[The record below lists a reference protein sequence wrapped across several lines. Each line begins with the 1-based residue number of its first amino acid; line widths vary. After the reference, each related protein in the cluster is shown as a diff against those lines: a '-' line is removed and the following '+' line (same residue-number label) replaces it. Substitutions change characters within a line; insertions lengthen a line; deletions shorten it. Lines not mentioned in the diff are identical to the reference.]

1 MTVGAGPRG
10 AGGTRRTGG
19 RLVVALL
26 VVLAAAFAGPGDR
39 ATPPG
44 GQAPSATSPTA
55 GLLGPAVAVAATG
68 GSKPSKARKGRLDE
82 LVGFLQDTQNDDGG
96 YGGSPGADSDPM
108 ISAWVGIGLA
118 AAGVN
123 PQDQKPPGSKST
135 SVASYLA
142 KQGPIRV
149 GGAQPVTTEYARIGM
164 FVNAAGMDARR
175 FGGRDYVT
183 PLLARQSGSPATVG
197 DVTVPPGW
205 FPHAANGTVPGVN
218 DTIFA
223 IFFLAGLDDRSVRA
237 PMRAATNAVEAMQR
251 SDGTWPATRPGDG
264 ANVDMTGA
272 AVQALCAA
280 GRCKSDAVRRAVAYL
295 RERQQPDGGWQAGDM
310 ADEQTGQSNA
320 GTTPWVVQAL
330 WAVGEDPEKWR
341 TPGGND
347 PLGFLASLQRRDGSI
362 MWRQS
367 RDMNPTWMTAYSAPA
382 FAGHAWPVPAPPRAA
397 EVRAAKKRADEKRAA
412 RKRAAA
418 RKLQAERTA
427 GNAGEAP
434 DGDGSTAT
442 GGGGR
447 GADLFSR
454 PQPQSQGDTTG
465 GVRDTERRQE
475 RQQSTRGDDGAT
487 GTAAASGAG
496 DDGGVQNAP
505 RTSTT
510 STTGDA
516 EVGQPISGQVV
527 EAPRG
532 TEGRQLDDAVA
543 AGLRTAKA
551 GGTATPWA
559 ATALGGLMAICM
571 LIGMRLETRPGP
583 RWGR

>member
-1 MTVGAGPRG
+1 MTRG
-10 AGGTRRTGG
+10 AGERSTGG
-19 RLVVALL
+19 LRRSGGQLLLALL
-26 VVLAAAFAGPGDR
+26 VVLVVALAGPGDP
-39 ATPPG
+39 AHAPSGPTPP
-44 GQAPSATSPTA
+44 AV
-55 GLLGPAVAVAATG
+55 GLLGPIGAHA
-68 GSKPSKARKGRLDE
+68 KPSSTSQGRLDD

-118 AAGVN
+118 AAGIN
-123 PQDQKPPGSKST
+123 PQDQKPPGSKSA

-149 GGAQPVTTEYARIGM
+149 GGQQPVTTEYARIGM
-164 FVNAAGMDARR
+164 FVNAAGMDARK
-175 FGGRDYVT
+175 FGGRDYVS
-183 PLLARQSGSPATVG
+183 PLLARQSGAPSTVG
-197 DVTVPPGW
+197 GVTIPPGW
-205 FPHAANGTVPGVN
+205 FPHTAGGSAPGVN

-223 IFFLAGLDDRSVRA
+223 VFFLSGLKDKAGRGPIRQA
-237 PMRAATNAVEAMQR
+237 TAAIEAMQR
-251 SDGTWPATRPGDG
+251 PDGTWPATRPGDG
-264 ANVDMTGA
+264 TNVDMTGA

-280 GRCKSDAVRRAVAYL
+280 GRCQTAAVKRAITWL
-295 RERQQPDGGWQAGDM
+295 RQNQQADGGWQAGDM
-310 ADEQTGQSNA
+310 ADEQAGESNS

-330 WAVGEDPEKWR
+330 WAVGEDPAKWKPNDR
-341 TPGGND
+341 D
-347 PLGFLASLQRRDGSI
+347 PLEFLASLQRRDGSI

-397 EVRAAKKRADEKRAA
+397 EVRAAKKQAGEKRAA
-412 RKRAAA
+412 QKRAAA
-418 RKLQAERTA
+418 RKLRAERTA
-427 GNAGEAP
+427 GNAGEASE
-434 DGDGSTAT
+434 GDGSTAT

-465 GVRDTERRQE
+465 GVRDTEREQE
-475 RQQSTRGDDGAT
+475 RQKSTRGKDGAT
-487 GTAAASGAG
+487 GTAAASGVG

-505 RTSTT
+505 PSPPE
-510 STTGDA
+510 SAPGDA
-516 EVGQPISGQVV
+516 GVGQLISGQVV

-532 TEGRQLDDAVA
+532 TEGRQFDDAVA

-551 GGTATPWA
+551 GGTASPWA
-559 ATALGGLMAICM
+559 ATALGGLMAVCM
-571 LIGMRLETRPGP
+571 LIGMRLETRPGS

>member
-1 MTVGAGPRG
+1 MTVGAGQRG
-10 AGGTRRTGG
+10 TGTRRGG
-19 RLVVALL
+19 QLLAALL
-26 VVLAAAFAGPGDR
+26 VVLAVALAGPGDR
-39 ATPPG
+39 ALAPG
-44 GQAPSATSPTA
+44 GPGVAAPDGGQ
-55 GLLGPAVAVAATG
+55 GLLAPAFGPTTATAA
-68 GSKPSKARKGRLDE
+68 KPGRSEKGRLDD

-96 YGGSPGADSDPM
+96 YGGSPGADSDPV

-118 AAGVN
+118 AAGIN
-123 PQDQKPPGSKST
+123 PQDQTPPGSKST

-142 KQGPIRV
+142 KRGPIRV
-149 GGAQPVTTEYARIGM
+149 GGQEPVTTEYARIGM
-164 FVNAAGMDARR
+164 FVNAAGMDARK

-183 PLLARQSGSPATVG
+183 PLLARQSGSPSTIG

-205 FPHAANGTVPGVN
+205 FPHAAGGSVPGVN

-223 IFFLAGLDDRSVRA
+223 VFFLSGLKDTSTRGPIRQA
-237 PMRAATNAVEAMQR
+237 TAAIEAMQLP
-251 SDGTWPATRPGDG
+251 DGTWPATRPGDG
-264 ANVDMTGA
+264 TNVDMTGA

-280 GRCKSDAVRRAVAYL
+280 DRCQTDAVKRAIGWL
-295 RERQQPDGGWQAGDM
+295 RQNQQADGGWQAGDM
-310 ADEQTGQSNA
+310 ADEQAGESNS

-330 WAVGEDPEKWR
+330 WAVGEDPAKWKPKGR
-341 TPGGND
+341 N
-347 PLGFLASLQRRDGSI
+347 PLEFLASLQRRDGSI

-367 RDMNPTWMTAYSAPA
+367 QDQNPTWMTAYSAPA

-397 EVRAAKKRADEKRAA
+397 EVKAAKRQATERRAT

-427 GNAGEAP
+427 GNAGEAT

-454 PQPQSQGDTTG
+454 PQPQSQGATTG
-465 GVRDTERRQE
+465 GVRDTEREQE
-475 RQQSTRGDDGAT
+475 RQKSTKGNDGAT

-505 RTSTT
+505 PPPTST
-510 STTGDA
+510 SGDA
-516 EVGQPISGQVV
+516 GIGSLISGQVV

-559 ATALGGLMAICM
+559 ATALGGLMAIAM
-571 LIGMRLETRPGP
+571 LIGMRLETRPGS

>member
-1 MTVGAGPRG
+1 MIRG
-10 AGGTRRTGG
+10 RVERGTGG
-19 RLVVALL
+19 LRRSGGQLLVAVL
-26 VVLAAAFAGPGDR
+26 VVLAVALVGPGDP
-39 ATPPG
+39 AT
-44 GQAPSATSPTA
+44 APSGPPSIVSPSTV
-55 GLLGPAVAVAATG
+55 GLLGPVSGHAA
-68 GSKPSKARKGRLDE
+68 KPSSAQRGRLDD
-82 LVGFLQDTQNDDGG
+82 LVGFLQDNQNDDGG

-118 AAGVN
+118 AAGIN
-123 PQDQKPPGSKST
+123 PQDQKPPGSKAT

-149 GGAQPVTTEYARIGM
+149 AGAPPVTTEYARIGM
-164 FVNAAGMDARR
+164 FVNAAGLDARK

-183 PLLARQSGSPATVG
+183 PLLARQSGRPATVG

-205 FPHAANGTVPGVN
+205 FPHAAGGAVPGVN

-223 IFFLAGLDDRSVRA
+223 VFFLAGLDDRSVRG
-237 PMRAATNAVEAMQR
+237 PMRQATNAIEAMQR
-251 SDGTWPATRPGDG
+251 PDGTWPATRPGDG
-264 ANVDMTGA
+264 TNVDMTGA

-280 GRCKSDAVRRAVAYL
+280 DRCKTDAVRRAIAYL
-295 RERQQPDGGWQAGDM
+295 REHQQADGGWQAGDM
-310 ADEQTGQSNA
+310 AGEAAGESNS

-330 WAVGEDPEKWR
+330 WAVGEDPATWK
-341 TPGGND
+341 PGGKD
-347 PLGFLASLQRRDGSI
+347 PLEFLASLQRRDGSI

-397 EVRAAKKRADEKRAA
+397 EVRAAKQRADDKRAA
-412 RKRAAA
+412 QKRAAA

-427 GNAGEAP
+427 GNAGEAS

-465 GVRDTERRQE
+465 GVRDTERSQE
-475 RQQSTRGDDGAT
+475 RQRSTRGEDGAT
-487 GTAAASGAG
+487 GTAAASGVG

-505 RTSTT
+505 PPPTPKS
-510 STTGDA
+510 GDA
-516 EVGQPISGQVV
+516 DDAGIGQLISGQVV

-559 ATALGGLMAICM
+559 ATALGGLMAICV
-571 LIGMRLETRPGP
+571 LIGMRLETRPGS

>member
-1 MTVGAGPRG
+1 MTRG
-10 AGGTRRTGG
+10 AGDRGTGTLRRVGG
-19 RLVVALL
+19 QLLVALV
-26 VVLAAAFAGPGDR
+26 VVLAVALAGPGDR
-39 ATPPG
+39 AMAPDAPTSSAISPP
-44 GQAPSATSPTA
+44 A
-55 GLLGPAVAVAATG
+55 GLLGPTGAHAA
-68 GSKPSKARKGRLDE
+68 KPSQAQKGRLDD

-118 AAGVN
+118 AAGIN

-149 GGAQPVTTEYARIGM
+149 GGTPPVTTEYARIGM
-164 FVNAAGMDARR
+164 FVNAAGMDARK

-183 PLLARQSGSPATVG
+183 PLLQRQSGRPATVG

-223 IFFLAGLDDRSVRA
+223 IFFLAGLNDRAVRA
-237 PMRAATNAVEAMQR
+237 PMQQATKAVEAMQLA
-251 SDGTWPATRPGDG
+251 DGTWPATRPGDG
-264 ANVDMTGA
+264 TNVDMTGA
-272 AVQALCAA
+272 AVQALCVA
-280 GRCKSDAVRRAVAYL
+280 GRCKTDAVRRAIAYL
-295 RERQQPDGGWQAGDM
+295 REHQQADGGWQAGDM
-310 ADEQTGQSNA
+310 ADEQAGESNS

-330 WAVGEDPEKWR
+330 WAVGEDPATWKK
-341 TPGGND
+341 PGGKD
-347 PLGFLASLQRRDGSI
+347 PLQFLASLQRRDGSI

-397 EVRAAKKRADEKRAA
+397 EVRAAEKRADEKRAA
-412 RKRAAA
+412 QKRAAA

-427 GNAGEAP
+427 GNAGEAS

-475 RQQSTRGDDGAT
+475 RQKSTRGKDGAT

-505 RTSTT
+505 PPPE

-516 EVGQPISGQVV
+516 GIGRLISGQVV

-571 LIGMRLETRPGP
+571 LIGMRLETRPGS